1 MKEFFQMKKSKW
13 CGLFLLALFVMA
25 STGLAQTKPAEKVVC
40 PVSGETILKSEA
52 KGSYE
57 FEGKTYYFCC
67 ESCKDKFVK
76 DPKSYL
82 QKEAETKDVYVC
94 PMHPDVVSDK
104 PGKCPICGM
113 NLVKKAMPEGH
124 KKMAM
129 GMMEV
134 KEGAG
139 GGMASHGQVGP
150 STPAPAAKKVSVPGG
165 FYTNVGTA
173 DLKRM
178 LGNKDFF
185 LVNVHVPYAGEIVAT
200 DAFIPYN
207 EVEKTISKFP
217 ADKSA
222 KIVLYCRSGRMSEI
236 AAETLVKLGF
246 KNIWNLEGG
255 MIAWENAGN
264 TILQK

>member
-1 MKEFFQMKKSKW
+1 MKKSKW

-82 QKEAETKDVYVC
+82 QKEAETKNVYVC

-104 PGKCPICGM
+104 PGKCPECGM
-113 NLVKKAMPEGH
+113 NLVKKAVPAGH
-124 KKMAM
+124 EKMAM
-129 GMMEV
+129 GKMEA
-134 KEGAG
+134 KAGAG
-139 GGMASHGQVGP
+139 GEPAGCCADAPSGP
-150 STPAPAAKKVSVPGG
+150 TPAGKKVSVPGG
-165 FYTNVGTA
+165 MYANVGAA

-185 LVNVHVPYAGEIVAT
+185 LVNVHVPYAGEIAAT

-207 EVEKTISKFP
+207 EVEKNISKFP

-222 KIVLYCRSGRMSEI
+222 KIVLYCRSGHMGAM
-236 AAETLVKLGF
+236 AAEMLVKLGF

>member
-1 MKEFFQMKKSKW
+1 MRQSKLL
-13 CGLFLLALFVMA
+13 GVFLLAFFISASMA
-25 STGLAQTKPAEKVVC
+25 LAQTKPTEKVVC

-76 DPKSYL
+76 DPQAYL
-82 QKEAETKDVYVC
+82 QKKAETKDVYVC
-94 PMHPDVVSDK
+94 PMHPDVISDK
-104 PGKCPICGM
+104 PGKCPQCGM
-113 NLVKKAMPEGH
+113 NLVKKE
-124 KKMAM
+124 
-129 GMMEV
+129 
-134 KEGAG
+134 
-139 GGMASHGQVGP
+139 
-150 STPAPAAKKVSVPGG
+150 TAAKKVSVPGG
-165 FYTNVGTA
+165 FYTNVETA

-185 LVNVHVPYAGEIVAT
+185 LINVHVPYAGEIAAT

-207 EVEKTISKFP
+207 EVEKNISKFP

-222 KIVLYCRSGRMSEI
+222 KIVLYCRSGHMSAM
-236 AAETLVKLGF
+236 AAETLVKLDF